1 MDVLEL
7 PASCL
12 KRMMKRDSIS
22 FNSMIDGCVKCGK
35 MENAHHL
42 FNQMPKRDMVS
53 WANMVDGYT
62 KLGEID
68 IVRGLFAK
76 MLERDVISCN
86 SMMAGY
92 VQNGH
97 LMEALYFFFHDMLS
111 MKELFLDNA
120 TLLIILSANC
130 PIRTL

>member
-12 KRMMKRDSIS
+12 KRMMKRDSVS

-42 FNQMPKRDMVS
+42 FDRMPKRDMVS

-68 IVRGLFAK
+68 IVRGLFDK
-76 MLERDVISCN
+76 MPEMDVISCN
-86 SMMAGY
+86 AMMAGY

-97 LMEALYFFFHDMLS
+97 LMEALNFFHDMLS
-111 MKELFLDNA
+111 RKELFLDNA

-130 PIRTL
+130 SIGTL